1 MSLRV
6 KQWILLALMLVSAS
20 LGAALKPTIFLAD
33 ELPPV
38 SLEGMVPKSF
48 GEWQEL
54 PVVLTQIVNPQQQ
67 ETLERIYSETLSR
80 VYANKDG
87 YRIMLS
93 VAYGKN
99 QNKALELHSPEVC
112 YPAQGFTLLDKRKTT
127 LELLGQSV
135 QATQI
140 ETHLGQRYEPVTF
153 WTAVG
158 AAVPSST
165 VQKRLVEFRY
175 AITGRIPDGFL
186 VRVSSIDKDSP
197 AAYAQQARFADALVQ
212 ALTPAN
218 RQRFAGDLLA
228 SAGPTGSAGKP

>member
-1 MSLRV
+1 M
-6 KQWILLALMLVSAS
+6 AS
-20 LGAALKPTIFLAD
+20 LAD

-38 SLEGMVPKSF
+38 SLDSMVPKSF

-67 ETLERIYSETLSR
+67 ETLERIYSETLNR
-80 VYANKDG
+80 VYANPEG

-112 YPAQGFTLLDKRKTT
+112 YPAQGFTLTDKHKTS
-127 LELLGQSV
+127 LSLLGKPV

-140 ETHLGQRYEPVTF
+140 ETYLGQRYEPVTF

-158 AAVPSST
+158 AAVPAST
-165 VQKRLVEFRY
+165 LQKRLVEFRY
-175 AITGRIPDGFL
+175 ALSGRIPDGFL
-186 VRVSSIDKDSP
+186 VRVSSIDKDS
-197 AAYAQQARFADALVQ
+197 ANAYGQQARFAGDLMQ

-218 RQRFAGDLLA
+218 RQRFAGDLSTSPA
-228 SAGPTGSAGKP
+228 TP